1 MDLASLTGVVGGAL
15 GVVVAAIAV
24 GGAVG
29 RPLRRL
35 SRQNDEFRE
44 DWYGQPA
51 RPGRPAEP
59 GVMERLVRIE
69 KELHPNGGGSLR
81 DAINGLAVRL
91 DDHIRGHQ
99 AQQPP
104 V

>member
-1 MDLASLTGVVGGAL
+1 MDLANLTVVAGSAL

-24 GGAVG
+24 GGAVA

-59 GVMERLVRIE
+59 GVMERLSGIE
-69 KELHPNGGGSLR
+69 HELRADGGGSLR
-81 DAINGLAVRL
+81 DAVNQVAVRL
-91 DDHIRGHQ
+91 DDHIRSH
-99 AQQPP
+99 QPP
-104 V
+104 PV